1 MICANAEG
9 CFVCAAFSFSMYAA
23 FLVLFPFAAPLI
35 KLIAHCFPDKGL
47 LTVRRGRQ
55 VVIDIV
61 KKLMA
66 DRRADI
72 EHEQAS
78 RSHPHACTWLEQG
91 LLGHCYQTDAHT
103 LPISH
108 AEASNHRLHA
118 LPNASAL
125 QRPP

>member
-1 MICANAEG
+1 MLRWRS
-9 CFVCAAFSFSMYAA
+9 VCAAFSFSMYAA

-35 KLIAHCFPDKGL
+35 KLVAHCFPDKGL

-72 EHEQAS
+72 EHEQA
-78 RSHPHACTWLEQG
+78 CLK
-91 LLGHCYQTDAHT
+91 
-103 LPISH
+103 I
-108 AEASNHRLHA
+108 
-118 LPNASAL
+118 
-125 QRPP
+125 